1 MKITVI
7 GMGKIGLPLAV
18 QFALKGHKV
27 IGLDIDSSTVN
38 SINSRIEP
46 FPNEKNLQENLEKV
60 VFTGL
65 LEATTDSKY
74 AISSA
79 EAIVVVVPLFVDEK
93 ANPNFDAMDSVTC
106 EIAKFVQKGALVS
119 YETTLPIG
127 TTRNRFAFAL
137 ERDSGLKIG
146 SDIFV
151 VFSPERVLTGR
162 IFSDLRKYPK
172 VIGGVT
178 EACTNLGVQFYE
190 SVLDFDARPDLNR
203 PNGVWKMDSC
213 EAAEFVKLAET
224 TYRDVNIGLAN
235 QFAKY
240 ADSVGINV
248 IEVIEASNSQ
258 HFSHIH
264 KPGIAVGGH
273 CIPIY
278 PQFYIWNDPQASI
291 VQAARNVNISMP
303 RYAVELIAAEL
314 KSLKGAR
321 ILILGASYRTGVK
334 ETAFSGALELNKL
347 LIAGGATVA
356 FVDPLFTQN
365 ELERIGLNY
374 FDGDLSEIDAIIL
387 QTDDEAHSD
396 FLRQNLP
403 SCKIVV
409 DGRNSVYDAKLK
421 LKLNIVGIGAGATAV
436 LPKNS
441 DISGILGI

>member
-1 MKITVI
+1 
-7 GMGKIGLPLAV
+7 
-18 QFALKGHKV
+18 
-27 IGLDIDSSTVN
+27 
-38 SINSRIEP
+38 
-46 FPNEKNLQENLEKV
+46 
-60 VFTGL
+60 
-65 LEATTDSKY
+65 
-74 AISSA
+74 
-79 EAIVVVVPLFVDEK
+79 
-93 ANPNFDAMDSVTC
+93 
-106 EIAKFVQKGALVS
+106 
-119 YETTLPIG
+119 
-127 TTRNRFAFAL
+127 
-137 ERDSGLKIG
+137 
-146 SDIFV
+146 
-151 VFSPERVLTGR
+151 
-162 IFSDLRKYPK
+162 
-172 VIGGVT
+172 
-178 EACTNLGVQFYE
+178 
-190 SVLDFDARPDLNR
+190 
-203 PNGVWKMDSC
+203 
-213 EAAEFVKLAET
+213 
-224 TYRDVNIGLAN
+224 
-235 QFAKY
+235 
-240 ADSVGINV
+240 
-248 IEVIEASNSQ
+248 
-258 HFSHIH
+258 
-264 KPGIAVGGH
+264 
-273 CIPIY
+273 
-278 PQFYIWNDPQASI
+278 
-291 VQAARNVNISMP
+291 MP